1 MEPIRRVTA
10 PTLEVLDALLTADE
24 PTWGLLVIKA
34 TGRQAGTVYPIL
46 ERLEQLGWI
55 RSSWDD
61 DAERSGPRRRLYEF
75 TGDGAVAARRRRSR
89 SPCVLPVPRADR
101 TGRPGG
107 RQRTGLAPSLR
118 RTVRDRDEPDRYP
131 YP

>member
-1 MEPIRRVTA
+1 MDPIRRVTA
-10 PTLEVLDALLTADE
+10 PTLDVLDALLSADG

-34 TGRQAGTVYPIL
+34 TGRPAGTVYPIL

-75 TGDGAVAARRRRSR
+75 SAEGVVAAREL
-89 SPCVLPVPRADR
+89 VDAR
-101 TGRPGG
+101 T
-107 RQRTGLAPSLR
+107 A
-118 RTVRDRDEPDRYP
+118 TVRAAARSAGAVRPSNRP
-131 YP
+131 VAS

>member
-10 PTLEVLDALLTADE
+10 PTLDVLDALLAADG

-55 RSSWDD
+55 RSTWDD

-75 TGDGAVAARRRRSR
+75 TADGVVAARSL
-89 SPCVLPVPRADR
+89 VDARADAAR
-101 TGRPGG
+101 AAARSAGGARPTN
-107 RQRTGLAPSLR
+107 RPVAS
-118 RTVRDRDEPDRYP
+118 
-131 YP
+131 

>member
-1 MEPIRRVTA
+1 MELIRRVTA
-10 PTLEVLDALLTADE
+10 PTLDVLDALLTADG

-61 DAERSGPRRRLYEF
+61 DAERSGPRRRMYEF
-75 TGDGAVAARRRRSR
+75 TAEGQVASRELVAARADAARAAARSTGAAR
-89 SPCVLPVPRADR
+89 PNSRPV
-101 TGRPGG
+101 T
-107 RQRTGLAPSLR
+107 S
-118 RTVRDRDEPDRYP
+118 
-131 YP
+131 

>member
-1 MEPIRRVTA
+1 MDPIRRVTV
-10 PTLEVLDALLTADE
+10 PTLDVLDALLSADG

-46 ERLEQLGWI
+46 ERLERQGWI

-75 TGDGAVAARRRRSR
+75 TPDGAAAARTLVAAHAEAERAAARGTGAGCPAR
-89 SPCVLPVPRADR
+89 PVHP
-101 TGRPGG
+101 
-107 RQRTGLAPSLR
+107 
-118 RTVRDRDEPDRYP
+118 
-131 YP
+131 